1 MLDSDCMV
9 ADVLSNKISVSPM
22 QGLSAGKIEGINLDG
37 NWGVANS
44 YLNRNYVASQGP
56 VTKNYANM

>member
-1 MLDSDCMV
+1 MV
-9 ADVLSNKISVSPM
+9 ADVLNNKISVSRM